1 MPGWEEAAKTAI
13 TSALDIT
20 NKLTAAASAETFPH
34 ITDDVPLGNFN
45 FQDEFGVK
53 TNFVLFRIAQSM
65 GAKKACLQF
74 LAEADEVIN
83 VSRGRHGFQN
93 RILRSNISQT
103 TSAVRDETS
112 TGWNLLRGK
121 NQEG

>member
-1 MPGWEEAAKTAI
+1 MAKSAI

-45 FQDEFGVK
+45 QTDEFSVK

-65 GAKKACLQF
+65 GAKTACLQF
-74 LAEADEVIN
+74 LAEADEIIN
-83 VSRGRHGFQN
+83 VSRGRFGFQN
-93 RILRSNISQT
+93 RILRSNISQS
-103 TSAVRDETS
+103 TSAVRDETG
-112 TGWNLLRGK
+112 TGFSIGGRKRDG
-121 NQEG
+121 E